1 MMPSP
6 APMHEN
12 APAIPPLVK
21 QRSGAADR
29 DAHDEAHHPLPLPA
43 EEGTYSPGRKGL
55 ESGRKGT
62 TAAAQM
68 QKDVKIYGT
77 NSLNSFSI
85 NKRSEKTNSI

>member
-6 APMHEN
+6 APMHDN

-21 QRSGAADR
+21 QGSGAADG

-43 EEGTYSPGRKGL
+43 EEGTYSPGGKGL
-55 ESGRKGT
+55 ESGLKGT
-62 TAAAQM
+62 AEATQT

-77 NSLNSFSI
+77 N
-85 NKRSEKTNSI
+85 